1 MVVDM
6 NDFPGLPHFPSDI
19 PTAPLLRLSLQKL
32 LARDANE
39 VERLIEACEDIGF
52 FYLNLEG
59 SEEGRSILNDADK
72 LFETGENLLNLS
84 LEEKL
89 QYDFGKQNS
98 YHGYKAQGAAVID
111 RQGNL
116 DRNEFYNVCSMYMD
130 VLGQRR

>member
-6 NDFPGLPHFPSDI
+6 NDFPGLPPFPSDI
-19 PTAPLLRLSLQKL
+19 PTAPLLRLSHQKL

-39 VERLIEACEDIGF
+39 VQKMMQACEDIGF

-59 SEEGRSILNDADK
+59 SEEGRGILNDADK
-72 LFETGENLLNLS
+72 LFETGVNLLNLS

-89 QYDFGKQNS
+89 QYDFSNQNS

-116 DRNEFYNVCSMYMD
+116 DRNEFYKSVQCT
-130 VLGQRR
+130 